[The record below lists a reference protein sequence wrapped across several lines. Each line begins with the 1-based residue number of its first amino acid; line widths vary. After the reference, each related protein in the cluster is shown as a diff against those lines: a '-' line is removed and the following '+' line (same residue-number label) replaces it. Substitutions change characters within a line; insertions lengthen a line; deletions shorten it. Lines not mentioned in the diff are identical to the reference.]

1 VNKEQQQ
8 KGKRTSWMLGGMGI
22 GMFAFGFALVPLYN
36 LVCSVAGINGIATS
50 GNKAEYVMAQVD
62 TSRLVTVEFDSTLNE
77 NLPWKIERP
86 PKKLKVH
93 PGELHNISYRA
104 TNMSNETIE
113 VQAIPGITPWQ
124 ATEFF
129 NKTQCFCFD
138 TQTLGPG
145 ESREM
150 NLQFVVNRDLPERF
164 KTITLSYTFMNTDR
178 TKVSQIPKRN
188 TYTRGKI

>member
-1 VNKEQQQ
+1 MSQQQ
-8 KGKRTSWMLGGMGI
+8 DGKDKKRTSWLLGGMGV

-36 LVCSVAGINGIATS
+36 LICSISGINGIAT
-50 GNKAEYVMAQVD
+50 GGQQTEVVMGHIDHQ
-62 TSRLVTVEFDSTLNE
+62 RLVTVEFDSTLNE

-104 TNMSNETIE
+104 TNKSNETIT

-138 TQTLGPG
+138 TQTLKPG
-145 ESREM
+145 ESKEM
-150 NLQFVVNRDLPERF
+150 NLQFMVDRKLPEKY

-178 TKVSQIPKRN
+178 S
-188 TYTRGKI
+188 KI